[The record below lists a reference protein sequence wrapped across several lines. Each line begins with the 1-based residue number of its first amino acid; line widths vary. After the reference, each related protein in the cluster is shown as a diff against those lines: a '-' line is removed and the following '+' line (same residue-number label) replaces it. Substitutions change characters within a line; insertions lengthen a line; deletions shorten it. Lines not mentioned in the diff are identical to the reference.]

1 MDSKNL
7 TVTQSNILTNASYKF
22 TLNEQRVMLMVLAQI
37 DSMKKEYTKK
47 DSFKITAKEYSQ
59 IFGGHPKTA
68 YRDLKDVGDKLFERK
83 LTFPLPGKGRYVK
96 TRWVYEVEYDSNEG
110 AITLQIAPRM
120 LPLLTQ
126 LSEKFTS
133 YQLIHTVKFKSAY
146 THRLYQLLV
155 QWKSV
160 GSVKIPLDGLRQRLE
175 LTDYYQEYKNL
186 SRRILKPSIEE
197 INTHSDLKVSMKEIK
212 EGRSVVAV
220 SLEFKEKAAKKSSTI
235 HKSQPKQSFKESTE
249 VESKLNDGDINHA
262 LNNILKKI
270 VTPITIN

>member
-1 MDSKNL
+1 MEKNSL
-7 TVTQSNILTNASYKF
+7 TVTQSNILTNASYRF
-22 TLNEQRVMLMVLAQI
+22 SLNEQRVMLMVLSQI

-47 DSFKITAKEYSQ
+47 ETFTVTAKEFSE
-59 IFGGHPKTA
+59 IFGTKLQNA

-96 TRWVYEVEYDSNEG
+96 TRWVYEVEYNENVG
-110 AITLQIAPRM
+110 SITLTLAPRM

-133 YQLIHTVKFKSAY
+133 YQLAHTVNFKSAY

-175 LTDYYQEYKNL
+175 LTDYYDEYKRL
-186 SRRILKPSIEE
+186 KDKIIKPSLEE
-197 INTHSDLKVSMKEIK
+197 INTYSDLKVSMKEIK

-235 HKSQPKQSFKESTE
+235 HRSQPKQSFKESTE
-249 VESKLNDGDINHA
+249 VESKLSSGDINHA
-262 LNNILKKI
+262 LNNILKNI

>member
-1 MDSKNL
+1 METKSL
-7 TVTQSNILTNASYKF
+7 IVTQSNIITNASYKL
-22 TLNEQRVMLMVLAQI
+22 TLNEQRVLLLVLAKI
-37 DSMKKEYTKK
+37 DSMKKEYSKK
-47 DSFKITAKEYSQ
+47 DTFKISAKELSDV
-59 IFGGHPKTA
+59 FGVKTNNA
-68 YRDLKDVGDKLFERK
+68 YRELKEVGDKLFERK
-83 LTFPLPGKGRYVK
+83 LTFPLPEKGRYVK
-96 TRWVYEVEYDSNEG
+96 TRWVYEVEYNKNEG
-110 AITLQIAPRM
+110 SITLGIAPKM

-133 YQLIHTVKFKSAY
+133 YHLMHTVNFKSAY

-155 QWKSV
+155 QWKTV

-175 LTDYYQEYKNL
+175 LTGIYAEYKYL
-186 SRRILKPSIEE
+186 SQRILKPSIEE
-197 INTHSDLKVSMKEIK
+197 INYHSDLKVSMKEIK

-262 LNNILKKI
+262 LNNILKNI